1 MNVSFKKID
10 AQLSKTIKK
19 FQEGGPAPEAGAPE
33 DQMNQPAP
41 EEGAPEG
48 GEDPLMQLV
57 QMAVQALQSQ
67 DCQMAMQVC
76 QAFVQLIQQ
85 AQGGAPEQPQ
95 GQPVFGKGGRLLR
108 RVRN

>member
-1 MNVSFKKID
+1 MKIKVNGIEK
-10 AQLSKTIKK
+10 ALRK

-41 EEGAPEG
+41 EGAPEG
-48 GEDPLMQLV
+48 GEDPLMQLA
-57 QMAVQALQSQ
+57 QIFQQALQSQ
-67 DCQMAMQVC
+67 DCQMLAQGAQM
-76 QAFVQLIQQ
+76 FLQLIQQ